1 MPTAK
6 RMTPQEYL
14 EFEKRSELRHEYVNG
29 ELRSMA
35 GDKKQNNRVVGRL
48 YRLLAAAA
56 ETKGYEVFF
65 TVVKMQ
71 VDENRYRYP
80 DVVVTCEPN
89 ADEYLVQAPCAV
101 FEVLSESTQVTD
113 ETEKLEEYLRI
124 PSLQCYGLLR
134 QDRALAYV
142 YIRDQESWRFTLLD
156 ATGQFEVPCL
166 GVRVNLDEVYKGI
179 VG

>member
-56 ETKGYEVFF
+56 ETKGYEVFLQWS
-65 TVVKMQ
+65 KCKWMK
-71 VDENRYRYP
+71 
-80 DVVVTCEPN
+80 
-89 ADEYLVQAPCAV
+89 
-101 FEVLSESTQVTD
+101 TD
-113 ETEKLEEYLRI
+113 TAI
-124 PSLQCYGLLR
+124 PT
-134 QDRALAYV
+134 
-142 YIRDQESWRFTLLD
+142 WW
-156 ATGQFEVPCL
+156 
-166 GVRVNLDEVYKGI
+166 
-179 VG
+179 